1 MVILWMKLIGLQSS
15 TLIASDFQDED
26 NVGRVDDMEILAV
39 HFVDLT
45 EGICETMLIDVSTFL
60 EECSYE
66 PIRPWA
72 WSPNI
77 YIVFGCNKLKIVF
90 TFPK

>member
-1 MVILWMKLIGLQSS
+1 
-15 TLIASDFQDED
+15 
-26 NVGRVDDMEILAV
+26 MEILAV

-90 TFPK
+90 TFPKLMLISKKYSLSHFTRLWMQYIVFL